1 MFKQRT
7 FSQKKSSNLKTEVKM
22 ELRELNEKDLESLIK
37 LYEQLDDANGN
48 FTAEDARKIWKTEI
62 EGNKKIKYFGA
73 VENGKVISTCY
84 CLIIPN
90 LTRLGSSIAFV
101 ENVVTDSEYRGQG
114 LGRKVMEMAIEF
126 ARENNCY
133 KVILQSAS
141 FRKEAHQFYKNLGFD
156 GESKKAFIMK
166 LKDY

>member
-1 MFKQRT
+1 
-7 FSQKKSSNLKTEVKM
+7 M

-37 LYEQLDDANGN
+37 LYEQLDGANGD
-48 FTAEDARKIWKTEI
+48 FTAEDARKIWKDEI

-101 ENVVTDSEYRGQG
+101 ENVVTDKEYRGRG

-156 GESKKAFIMK
+156 GESKKAFILK

>member
-1 MFKQRT
+1 MFKHKA
-7 FSQKKSSNLKTEVKM
+7 FFQKESSNLKTEVKM
-22 ELRELNEKDLESLIK
+22 ELRELNENNLESLIK
-37 LYEQLDDANGN
+37 LYEQLDGANGD
-48 FTAEDARKIWKTEI
+48 FTAEDARKVWRQEI

-101 ENVVTDSEYRGQG
+101 ENVVTDKEYRGQG

-156 GESKKAFIMK
+156 GESKKAFIQK

>member
-1 MFKQRT
+1 
-7 FSQKKSSNLKTEVKM
+7 M
-22 ELRELNEKDLESLIK
+22 ELRELNENDLESLIK
-37 LYEQLDDANGN
+37 LYEQLDGANGD
-48 FTAEDARKIWKTEI
+48 FTAEDARKIWKAEI
-62 EGNKKIKYFGA
+62 EGNKKIKYFGV
-73 VENGKVISTCY
+73 VEKGKVISTCY

-101 ENVVTDSEYRGQG
+101 ENVVTDKEYRGQG

-156 GESKKAFIMK
+156 GESKKAFILK

>member
-1 MFKQRT
+1 
-7 FSQKKSSNLKTEVKM
+7 M

-62 EGNKKIKYFGA
+62 EGNKKIKYYGA